1 MVQLVYMMSDTTI
14 QLLSDLGLSKTE
26 AKIFWEL
33 GEEERTVMWLSKQ
46 VGVARTS
53 VYAGLEKL
61 TKRGLVE
68 KVVKYKS
75 HVYRRAA
82 VEMLENMVMEEGARV
97 EKMKQSSE
105 VLQKMLAGKND
116 NTKTEVRYFHGRQG
130 FQQMMWNALAAK
142 NECVGWSE
150 FGRVEVVGEKF
161 TTNWVAEFKRRGLI
175 DRVLCNPTKR
185 VIDIIST
192 QIDTKN
198 HQLKKGGVRLVTE
211 KEMHI
216 TGDTTIYNNV
226 FAVCWWKG
234 EEVVGV
240 EIENEELVKTQRSM
254 FETMWKMAKVY
265 KK

>member
-1 MVQLVYMMSDTTI
+1 MYMMSDTTL

-33 GEEERTVMWLSKQ
+33 GNEDRTVMWLSRQ
-46 VGVARTS
+46 VKIARTS

-61 TKRGLVE
+61 MERGLAE

-75 HVYRRAA
+75 YVYRRAA
-82 VEMLENMVMEEGARV
+82 VEMLKNMVLEEEMRV
-97 EKMKQSSE
+97 GKMRQSSE
-105 VLQKMLAGKND
+105 VLQEMLVGN
-116 NTKTEVRYFHGRQG
+116 NNSTKTEVRYFHGKQG
-130 FQQMMWNALAAK
+130 FQQMMWNALSAK
-142 NECVGWSE
+142 DECVGWSE
-150 FGRVEVVGEKF
+150 FGRAEVVGLKF
-161 TTNWVAEFKRRGLI
+161 TENWVSEFKKRGLV

-185 VIDIIST
+185 VIDILST
-192 QIDTKN
+192 QIDTKD
-198 HQLKKGGVRLVTE
+198 HQLKSGGVRLLTD

-234 EEVVGV
+234 NEVVGV

-254 FETMWKMAKVY
+254 FETMWKMAKVF
-265 KK
+265 KKIC